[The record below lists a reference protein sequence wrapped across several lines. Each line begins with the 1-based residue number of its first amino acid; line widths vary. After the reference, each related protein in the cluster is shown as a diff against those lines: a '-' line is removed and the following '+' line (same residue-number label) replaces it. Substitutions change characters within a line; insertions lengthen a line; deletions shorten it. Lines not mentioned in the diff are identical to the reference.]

1 MHAQAKAKR
10 QVKTYDGSGDENS
23 AVDMEAFYANARK

>member
-1 MHAQAKAKR
+1 MHAQAHAKR
-10 QVKTYDGSGDENS
+10 QVKTYNGSGDENS